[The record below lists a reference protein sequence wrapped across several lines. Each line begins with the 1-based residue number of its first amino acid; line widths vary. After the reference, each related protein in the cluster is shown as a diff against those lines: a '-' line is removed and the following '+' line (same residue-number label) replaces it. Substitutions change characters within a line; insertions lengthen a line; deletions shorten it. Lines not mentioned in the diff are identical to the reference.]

1 VYVSAFIVFVAS
13 FRNGIVKAYQI
24 QVIEREESDGDKA
37 SNLSLLNS
45 GGDFRLRAVLTLD

>member
-1 VYVSAFIVFVAS
+1 MYVSAFIVFVAS